1 MAKGDK
7 KKVDTAIT
15 AAQTQSNTARLGLGN
30 TAQAGYTNATTQG
43 AGTRKLAED
52 TLSDSR
58 NQYNSFLSTGPSVDY
73 TNAQNKLNASY
84 GTAQGLH
91 NDTFDEFAQT
101 GGFSPTDAANFRAR
115 GNSPISA
122 AYSNARDEMMRGN
135 SLQGGYGGNFAAAQS
150 QLARQGGAA
159 AAQAGLNT
167 EASLAEQIRA
177 GRMGGAQGQAGL
189 QTAGLGY
196 QASMAGA
203 MGNLALGQD
212 QNRLAA
218 MSGLTGVGNSLTN
231 LYGTSDPALG
241 YLNAMLNNQTG
252 QAGANAMGGNK
263 GKGFDWMS
271 ALGSGASAASS
282 LLGNNKNNIGPSGN
296 GYTGGFEYPN
306 GGNVYNSN
314 GWDANGNWQ
323 DPWGGWGGGD
333 VNNWENYWDNPNE
346 GRVTGSGFG
355 S

>member
-15 AAQTQSNTARLGLGN
+15 AAQTQSTAARGNINTV
-30 TAQAGYTNATTQG
+30 ATTGYNQANKQG
-43 AGTRKLAED
+43 QDTRGLAQ
-52 TLSDSR
+52 DSFLA
-58 NQYNSFLSTGPSVDY
+58 NQGNYNKFLSTGPSADY
-73 TNAQNKLNASY
+73 TDAMGKLNASY
-84 GTAQGLH
+84 NSGGNLH

-189 QTAGLGY
+189 QTAGLGH
-196 QASMAGA
+196 QGSMAGA

-212 QNRLAA
+212 QNRLTA

-231 LYGTSDPALG
+231 LYGTSDPNTNA
-241 YLNAMLNNQTG
+241 YLSAILNNQSGQEGADSGLIGSRIGASSIPTDFSQGLANVGGVLNLAGKVAGSAAGLTG
-252 QAGANAMGGNK
+252 VGANPTTSLVNKVNK
-263 GKGFDWMS
+263 G
-271 ALGSGASAASS
+271 L
-282 LLGNNKNNIGPSGN
+282 P
-296 GYTGGFEYPN
+296 
-306 GGNVYNSN
+306 
-314 GWDANGNWQ
+314 
-323 DPWGGWGGGD
+323 
-333 VNNWENYWDNPNE
+333 
-346 GRVTGSGFG
+346 TGSNPYANLPSLTSSNIYGG
-355 S
+355 K